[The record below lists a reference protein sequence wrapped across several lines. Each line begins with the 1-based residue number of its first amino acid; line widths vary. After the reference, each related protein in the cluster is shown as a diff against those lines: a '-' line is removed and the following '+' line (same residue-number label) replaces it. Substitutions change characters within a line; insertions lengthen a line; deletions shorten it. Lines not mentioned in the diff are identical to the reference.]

1 MGLIY
6 SSSDSEQLI
15 KALSKNLASGKD
27 VVGQLKEG
35 SKKIIQAVDGRT
47 LSGAAYTAGKDL
59 FVNLV
64 LPTIEKVTSACDAVE
79 HELRRY
85 QSTNSIVSSEGYL
98 DEDILKQQI
107 EAKKDMNTSIEKTVT
122 IMNMIMKT
130 SLIRALFDAAQ
141 DCKRELNQMSDV
153 LQQDIEELQKKLEKL
168 YEFDGQTKNLFTSSL
183 DEMKLAM
190 QGVLILNNTT
200 VNADGSYQLPAGIDK
215 SWFTELKSEKQQ
227 TEMIE
232 KERNAVIKE
241 LNELFEKNPAVAIEK
256 IKNNDRLFGYVIGA
270 LDKFPEGL
278 QSAALGIFIAQ
289 ESWNK
294 LPKDVAT
301 KVLNSAKFATYISKT
316 SIATQAIVYNGLL
329 KLNEKGW
336 NVLAPIGY
344 TTKVL
349 SKTSE
354 GAKIIA
360 GSKVGFELFKK
371 LGPVSDFIKTHKV
384 VLEGAVYVGDGLTI
398 TAYAYEEYINP
409 KSPAY
414 GDASKSVYGGLNV
427 FLQNA
432 GPLEGAQ
439 YAGPIGAVVG
449 FVNYFGQGG
458 GLSDVPLL
466 NKILFIKN
474 GLIWIDEKHTF
485 ISETEKKE
493 WLEKQYEIYDERK
506 KHLAEGNIGKIKE
519 DWLGQQKGRV
529 DVGDFN
535 NGLPKW

>member
-6 SSSDSEQLI
+6 SSRDSEQVI

-27 VVGQLKEG
+27 VVAQLKEG

-64 LPTIEKVTSACDAVE
+64 LPTIEKVTSACDAIE
-79 HELRRY
+79 HELNRY
-85 QSTNSIVSSEGYL
+85 QSTNSIVSGEGYL

-130 SLIRALFDAAQ
+130 SLIRELFDAAQ

-200 VNADGSYQLPAGIDK
+200 VNSDGSYQLPAGIDK

-466 NKILFIKN
+466 NKIPFIKN

>member
-1 MGLIY
+1 MIY
-6 SSSDSEQLI
+6 SSDDSQQLI
-15 KALSKNLASGKD
+15 EALSKNLASGKD
-27 VVGQLKEG
+27 VITQLKVG
-35 SKKIIQAVDGRT
+35 SKQIIKAVDGRT

-64 LPTIEKVTSACDAVE
+64 LPTIEKVTSACDTIE
-79 HELRRY
+79 QELHRY
-85 QSTNSIVSSEGYL
+85 QLSNSIVSSEEYL
-98 DEDILKQQI
+98 DEDNLKQQI
-107 EAKKDMNTSIEKTVT
+107 EAKKDMMASVERTAT
-122 IMNMIMKT
+122 IMNIMMRSSVAK
-130 SLIRALFDAAQ
+130 ALFDTAQ
-141 DCKRELNQMSDV
+141 NCKRELDRISEV

-168 YEFDGQTKNLFTSSL
+168 YEFDGETKKLFTSSL
-183 DEMKLAM
+183 NGMKLAM
-190 QGVLILNNTT
+190 QGVLILNNTD
-200 VNADGSYQLPAGIDK
+200 VNSDGSYQLPTGIDK

-227 TEMIE
+227 NEMLE
-232 KERNAVIKE
+232 KEKNAAIKE

-278 QSAALGIFIAQ
+278 QNAALGVFIAQ

-294 LPKDVAT
+294 LPKDVST
-301 KVLNSAKFATYISKT
+301 KVLNSPKFATYISKT
-316 SIATQAIVYNGLL
+316 SIATQAIVYSGLI

-336 NVLAPIGY
+336 NVLAPMGY
-344 TTKVL
+344 TMKIL

-354 GAKIIA
+354 GAKVIA
-360 GSKVGFELFKK
+360 GSKVGFDLFKK
-371 LGPVSDFIKTHKV
+371 LAPVSDFIKTHKV
-384 VLEGAVYVGDGLTI
+384 ALEGAAYVGDGLTI

-414 GDASKSVYGGLNV
+414 GDESKSVYGGLNV

-439 YAGPIGAVVG
+439 YAGPIGAVGG

-466 NKILFIKN
+466 NKIPFIKN

-485 ISETEKKE
+485 ISEAEKKE

-506 KHLAEGNIGKIKE
+506 KHLDEGNISEIKE
-519 DWLGQQKGRV
+519 DWFGQQKGHV

-535 NGLPKW
+535 SGLPKW

>member
-466 NKILFIKN
+466 NKIPFIKN

>member
-130 SLIRALFDAAQ
+130 SLISALFDAAQ

-200 VNADGSYQLPAGIDK
+200 VNSDGSYQLPAGIDK

-278 QSAALGIFIAQ
+278 QNAALGIFIAQ

-316 SIATQAIVYNGLL
+316 SIATQAIVYSGLI

-466 NKILFIKN
+466 NKIPFIKN

-485 ISETEKKE
+485 ISETEKKK

-506 KHLAEGNIGKIKE
+506 KHLAEGNIGEIKE

>member
-6 SSSDSEQLI
+6 SSRDSEQVI

-27 VVGQLKEG
+27 VVAQLKEG

-64 LPTIEKVTSACDAVE
+64 LPTIEKVTSACDAIE
-79 HELRRY
+79 HELNRY
-85 QSTNSIVSSEGYL
+85 QSTNSIVSGEGYL

-190 QGVLILNNTT
+190 QSVLILNNTT
-200 VNADGSYQLPAGIDK
+200 VNSDGSYQLPAGIDK

-278 QSAALGIFIAQ
+278 QNAALGIFIAQ

-316 SIATQAIVYNGLL
+316 SIATQAIVYSGLI

-360 GSKVGFELFKK
+360 GSKVGFDLFKK

-384 VLEGAVYVGDGLTI
+384 TVEGIGYAGDGFSI
-398 TAYAYEEYINP
+398 TAYAYDEYIDP

-414 GDASKSVYGGLNV
+414 GNASKAIYGGLNL
-427 FLQNA
+427 FILKA

-439 YAGPIGAVVG
+439 Y
-449 FVNYFGQGG
+449 G
-458 GLSDVPLL
+458 GLPGALFGTVNTAVQGMEIQTPFKWLGDNGKIGWDGLMGFGTDSDA
-466 NKILFIKN
+466 
-474 GLIWIDEKHTF
+474 EK
-485 ISETEKKE
+485 
-493 WLEKQYEIYDERK
+493 WLAEQYELYDQREK
-506 KHLAEGNIGKIKE
+506 NLNEGNVGKIKE
-519 DWLGQQKGRV
+519 DWFGKQSGRV
-529 DVGDFN
+529 NVTDFN
-535 NGLPKW
+535 KGLPRW

>member
-1 MGLIY
+1 MIY
-6 SSSDSEQLI
+6 SSDDSQQLI
-15 KALSKNLASGKD
+15 EALSKNLASGKD
-27 VVGQLKEG
+27 VITQLKVG
-35 SKKIIQAVDGRT
+35 SKQIIKAVDGRT

-64 LPTIEKVTSACDAVE
+64 LPTIEKVTSACDKIE
-79 HELRRY
+79 QELHRY
-85 QSTNSIVSSEGYL
+85 QLSDSIVSSEEYL
-98 DEDILKQQI
+98 DEDNLKQQI
-107 EAKKDMNTSIEKTVT
+107 EAKKDMMASVERTAT
-122 IMNMIMKT
+122 IMNIMMRSSVAK
-130 SLIRALFDAAQ
+130 ALFDTAQ
-141 DCKRELNQMSDV
+141 NCKRELDRISEV

-168 YEFDGQTKNLFTSSL
+168 YEFDGETKKLFTSSL
-183 DEMKLAM
+183 DGMKLAM
-190 QGVLILNNTT
+190 QGVLILNNTD
-200 VNADGSYQLPAGIDK
+200 VNSDGSYQLPTGIDK

-227 TEMIE
+227 NEMLE
-232 KERNAVIKE
+232 KEKNAAIKE

-278 QSAALGIFIAQ
+278 QNAALGVFIAQ

-294 LPKDVAT
+294 LPKDVST
-301 KVLNSAKFATYISKT
+301 KVLNSPKFATYISKT
-316 SIATQAIVYNGLL
+316 SIATQVIVYSGLI

-336 NVLAPIGY
+336 NVLAPMGY
-344 TTKVL
+344 TMKIL

-354 GAKIIA
+354 GAKVIA
-360 GSKVGFELFKK
+360 GSKVGFDLFKK
-371 LGPVSDFIKTHKV
+371 LAPVSDFIKTHKV
-384 VLEGAVYVGDGLTI
+384 ALEGAAYVGDGLTI

-439 YAGPIGAVVG
+439 YAGPIGAVGG

-466 NKILFIKN
+466 NKIPFIKN

-506 KHLAEGNIGKIKE
+506 KHLDEGNISEIKE
-519 DWLGQQKGRV
+519 DWFGQQKGRV

-535 NGLPKW
+535 SGLPKW

>member
-6 SSSDSEQLI
+6 SSRDSEQVI

-27 VVGQLKEG
+27 VVAQLKEG

-64 LPTIEKVTSACDAVE
+64 LPTIEKVTSACDAIE
-79 HELRRY
+79 HELNRY
-85 QSTNSIVSSEGYL
+85 QSTNSIVSGEGYL

-168 YEFDGQTKNLFTSSL
+168 YEFNGQTKNLFTSSL

-200 VNADGSYQLPAGIDK
+200 VNSDGSYQLPAGIDK

-278 QSAALGIFIAQ
+278 QNAALGIFIAQ
-289 ESWNK
+289 ESWNE

-316 SIATQAIVYNGLL
+316 SIATQAIVYSGLI

-360 GSKVGFELFKK
+360 GSKVGFDLFKK

-466 NKILFIKN
+466 NKIPFIKN

-506 KHLAEGNIGKIKE
+506 KHLAEGNIGEIKE

>member
-6 SSSDSEQLI
+6 SSGDSEQLI
-15 KALSKNLASGKD
+15 EALSKNLASGKD
-27 VVGQLKEG
+27 VITQLKAG
-35 SKKIIQAVDGRT
+35 SKKIIKAVDGRT

-59 FVNLV
+59 FANLV
-64 LPTIEKVTSACDAVE
+64 LPTIEKVTSACDTIE
-79 HELRRY
+79 QELHRY
-85 QSTNSIVSSEGYL
+85 QLSNSIVSSEGYL
-98 DEDILKQQI
+98 DEDNLKQQI
-107 EAKKDMNTSIEKTVT
+107 EAKKDMKASAERTAT
-122 IMNMIMKT
+122 IMNIMMRT
-130 SLIRALFDAAQ
+130 SVATALFDTAQ
-141 DCKRELNQMSDV
+141 NRKRELDQISEV

-168 YEFDGQTKNLFTSSL
+168 YEFDGQTKKLFTSSL

-190 QGVLILNNTT
+190 QGVLILNNTA
-200 VNADGSYQLPAGIDK
+200 VNSDGSYQLPAGVDK

-227 TEMIE
+227 NEMIE
-232 KERNAVIKE
+232 KEKNAAIKG

-278 QSAALGIFIAQ
+278 QNAALGIFIAQ

-294 LPKDVAT
+294 LPKDVST
-301 KVLNSAKFATYISKT
+301 KVLNSPKFATYISKT
-316 SIATQAIVYNGLL
+316 SIATQAIVYSGLI

-336 NVLAPIGY
+336 NVLAPMGY
-344 TTKVL
+344 TMKIL

-354 GAKIIA
+354 GAKVIA
-360 GSKVGFELFKK
+360 GSKVGFDLFKK

-384 VLEGAVYVGDGLTI
+384 ALEGAVYVGDGLTI

-409 KSPAY
+409 NSPAY

-439 YAGPIGAVVG
+439 YAGPIGAVGG

-466 NKILFIKN
+466 NKIPFIKN

-506 KHLAEGNIGKIKE
+506 KHLDEGNIGEIKE
-519 DWLGQQKGRV
+519 DWFGQQKGRV

>member
-6 SSSDSEQLI
+6 SSRDSEQVI

-27 VVGQLKEG
+27 VVAQLKEG

-64 LPTIEKVTSACDAVE
+64 LPTIEKVTSACDAIE
-79 HELRRY
+79 HELNRY
-85 QSTNSIVSSEGYL
+85 QSTNSIVSGEGYL

-200 VNADGSYQLPAGIDK
+200 VNSDGSYQLPAGIDK

-278 QSAALGIFIAQ
+278 QNAALGIFIAQ

-316 SIATQAIVYNGLL
+316 SIATQAIVYSGLI

-354 GAKIIA
+354 GARIIA
-360 GSKVGFELFKK
+360 GSKVGFDLFKK

-466 NKILFIKN
+466 NKIPFIKN

-506 KHLAEGNIGKIKE
+506 KHLSEGNIGKIKE

>member
-6 SSSDSEQLI
+6 SSDDSQQLI
-15 KALSKNLASGKD
+15 EALSKNLASGKD
-27 VVGQLKEG
+27 VITQLKVG
-35 SKKIIQAVDGRT
+35 SKQIIKAVDGRT

-64 LPTIEKVTSACDAVE
+64 LPTIEKVTSACDAIE
-79 HELRRY
+79 QELHRY
-85 QSTNSIVSSEGYL
+85 QLSNSIVSSEEYL
-98 DEDILKQQI
+98 DEDNLKQQI
-107 EAKKDMNTSIEKTVT
+107 EAKKDMMASVERTAT
-122 IMNMIMKT
+122 IMNIMMRSSVAK
-130 SLIRALFDAAQ
+130 ALFDTAQ
-141 DCKRELNQMSDV
+141 NCKRELGRISEV

-168 YEFDGQTKNLFTSSL
+168 YEFDGETKKLFTSSL
-183 DEMKLAM
+183 DGMKLAM
-190 QGVLILNNTT
+190 QGVLILNNTD
-200 VNADGSYQLPAGIDK
+200 VNSDGSYQLPTGIDK

-227 TEMIE
+227 NEMLE
-232 KERNAVIKE
+232 KEKNAAIKE

-278 QSAALGIFIAQ
+278 QNAALGVFIAQ

-294 LPKDVAT
+294 LPKDVST
-301 KVLNSAKFATYISKT
+301 KVLNSPKFATYISKT
-316 SIATQAIVYNGLL
+316 SIATQVIVYSGLI

-336 NVLAPIGY
+336 NVLAPMGY
-344 TTKVL
+344 TMKIL

-354 GAKIIA
+354 GAKVIA
-360 GSKVGFELFKK
+360 GSKVGFDLFKK
-371 LGPVSDFIKTHKV
+371 LAPVSDFIKTHKV
-384 VLEGAVYVGDGLTI
+384 ALEGAAYVGDGLTI

-439 YAGPIGAVVG
+439 YAGPIGAVGG

-466 NKILFIKN
+466 NKIPFIKN

-506 KHLAEGNIGKIKE
+506 KHLDEGNISEIKE
-519 DWLGQQKGRV
+519 DWFGQQKGRV

-535 NGLPKW
+535 SGLPKW

>member
-1 MGLIY
+1 
-6 SSSDSEQLI
+6 
-15 KALSKNLASGKD
+15 
-27 VVGQLKEG
+27 
-35 SKKIIQAVDGRT
+35 VDGRT

-64 LPTIEKVTSACDAVE
+64 LPTIEKVTSACDAIE
-79 HELRRY
+79 HELNRY
-85 QSTNSIVSSEGYL
+85 QSTNSIVSGEGYL

-130 SLIRALFDAAQ
+130 SLIRELFDAAQ

-200 VNADGSYQLPAGIDK
+200 VNSDGSYQLPAGIDK

-301 KVLNSAKFATYISKT
+301 KVLN
-316 SIATQAIVYNGLL
+316 
-329 KLNEKGW
+329 
-336 NVLAPIGY
+336 
-344 TTKVL
+344 
-349 SKTSE
+349 
-354 GAKIIA
+354 
-360 GSKVGFELFKK
+360 
-371 LGPVSDFIKTHKV
+371 
-384 VLEGAVYVGDGLTI
+384 
-398 TAYAYEEYINP
+398 
-409 KSPAY
+409 
-414 GDASKSVYGGLNV
+414 
-427 FLQNA
+427 
-432 GPLEGAQ
+432 
-439 YAGPIGAVVG
+439 
-449 FVNYFGQGG
+449 
-458 GLSDVPLL
+458 
-466 NKILFIKN
+466 
-474 GLIWIDEKHTF
+474 
-485 ISETEKKE
+485 
-493 WLEKQYEIYDERK
+493 
-506 KHLAEGNIGKIKE
+506 
-519 DWLGQQKGRV
+519 
-529 DVGDFN
+529 
-535 NGLPKW
+535 

>member
-6 SSSDSEQLI
+6 SSRDSEQVI

-27 VVGQLKEG
+27 VVAQLKEG

-64 LPTIEKVTSACDAVE
+64 LPTIEKVTSACDAIE
-79 HELRRY
+79 HELNRY
-85 QSTNSIVSSEGYL
+85 QSTNSIVSGEGYL

-168 YEFDGQTKNLFTSSL
+168 YEFNGQTKNLFTSSL

-200 VNADGSYQLPAGIDK
+200 VNSDGSYQLPAGIDK

-278 QSAALGIFIAQ
+278 QNAALGIFIAQ
-289 ESWNK
+289 ESWNE

-316 SIATQAIVYNGLL
+316 SIATQAIVYSGLIE
-329 KLNEKGW
+329 LNEKGW

-360 GSKVGFELFKK
+360 GSKVGFDLFKK

-466 NKILFIKN
+466 NKIPFIKN

-506 KHLAEGNIGKIKE
+506 KHLAEGNIGEIKE

>member
-6 SSSDSEQLI
+6 SSRDSEQVI

-27 VVGQLKEG
+27 VVAQLKEG

-64 LPTIEKVTSACDAVE
+64 LPTIEKVTSACDAIE
-79 HELRRY
+79 HELNRY
-85 QSTNSIVSSEGYL
+85 QSTNSIVSGEGYL

-168 YEFDGQTKNLFTSSL
+168 YEFNGQTKNLFTSSL

-200 VNADGSYQLPAGIDK
+200 VNSDGSYQLPAGIDK

-278 QSAALGIFIAQ
+278 QNAALGIFIAQ
-289 ESWNK
+289 ESWNE

-316 SIATQAIVYNGLL
+316 SIATQAIVYSGLIE
-329 KLNEKGW
+329 LNEKGW

-360 GSKVGFELFKK
+360 GSKVGFDLFKK

-439 YAGPIGAVVG
+439 YTGPIGAVVG

-466 NKILFIKN
+466 NKIPFIKN

-506 KHLAEGNIGKIKE
+506 KHLAEGNIGEIKE